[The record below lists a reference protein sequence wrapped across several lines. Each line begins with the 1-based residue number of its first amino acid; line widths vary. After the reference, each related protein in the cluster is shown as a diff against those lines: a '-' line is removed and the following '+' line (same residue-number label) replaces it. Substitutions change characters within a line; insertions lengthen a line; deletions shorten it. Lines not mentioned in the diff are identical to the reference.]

1 MRRSFCL
8 VGILIVGNWIVGESS
23 VLGDPPRVWP
33 NLLTVGIQVES
44 RLIMFDRDPAVFRP
58 ANQCRLSVKEGVL
71 LVESLGEDPYLIASL
86 SLPGNAFE
94 VVLRMRTSTN
104 TMGAVYWTCGQSQHW
119 GEDKVRRFPVIGDGQ
134 WHDYRVQIDTPGGL
148 RELRIDPGTL
158 PGLFEIASIRLT
170 AVQVST
176 VAIEDVLVAQ
186 DHVRMTLRNDGQSAV
201 QLRLPTCASEIPAGK
216 RESFEIPR
224 KRDRVL
230 EGVTLEL
237 SLPGANRPA
246 RRTLWIYDDGLAA
259 EWTKVP
265 GELGAGLIAELSPCD
280 NVLRVRRGEETV
292 AVVAPIIGL
301 GDEGAPGLIW
311 QVPELSATS
320 EGQTVRLQGA
330 GVNGQIT
337 IKAGEMAFRLERA
350 GDFSGEIEGP
360 VVRAFGQLEQGLFA
374 GLEYLGKGEKSS
386 STLDIETEE
395 HIRFAPDRLNVTM
408 PLMAFVTDRVG
419 VALTWTDMGLQP
431 IYASPNAFDGTGDH
445 RMSLRGRRVEAVLK
459 LGDTRLEDQIFWAVK
474 RNGLPPLPQPP
485 RQEEEQKALCLWALT
500 EGPIRNEQGWGH
512 CVEPNWVR
520 RFHADMVSTIWRLSG
535 KVAEVPELVPGG
547 AHLPDE
553 SAWFLTGRAEQWLQ
567 MSRSQ
572 IENLLRQQQPDG
584 SFRYSGPYAKGHF
597 EDTASGYCARPAM
610 LLLDAA
616 FFTGDQRA
624 LEAGLKTLEYM
635 KRFRTPRGAQ
645 TWELSLHTPDILAS
659 AHLVHAYVRG
669 YQLTGKAEYLDL
681 ARRWA
686 LTGVPFVYLWGEY
699 PVMAYATIPV
709 YGATNWRAPNWI
721 GLPVQWCGLVYAY
734 SLTML
739 APYDSTLNWRQLAE
753 GILIAGEQMQ
763 VPREEGDYAGLLPDS
778 FYLRLQRR
786 QGPFIN
792 PCALV
797 NLRLALEGKPHRLEV
812 AYNEKHRVVSPFPV
826 TLDGDRAVIRGLPG
840 TRYQIVI
847 DGERVVDVDSRG
859 TDVIPLP

>member
-1 MRRSFCL
+1 MRCSSYL
-8 VGILIVGNWIVGESS
+8 AVILITGCLASVGRPVVGE
-23 VLGDPPRVWP
+23 PPRVWP
-33 NLLTVGIQVES
+33 DLVTVGIAVES
-44 RLIMFDRDPAVFRP
+44 RIITFDKDPAGFRP
-58 ANQCRLSVKEGVL
+58 ANQCRLSVKEGTL

-86 SLPGNAFE
+86 PLPGNAFE
-94 VVLRMRTSTN
+94 VVLRMRTSRN
-104 TMGAVYWTCGQSQHW
+104 TVGAVYWTCGQSGHW
-119 GEDKVRRFPVIGDGQ
+119 GEDKVRPFPVTGDGQ
-134 WHDYRVQIDTPGGL
+134 WHEYRVQIETPGGL
-148 RELRIDPGTL
+148 RELRIDPGTV
-158 PGLFEIASIRLT
+158 PGVFEIASIRLT

-186 DHVRMTLRNDGQSAV
+186 DHVRVSLRNDGQAAV
-201 QLRLPTCASEIPAGK
+201 QVRLPTGPSEIPAGQS
-216 RESFEIPR
+216 RSFEIAR
-224 KRDRVL
+224 KRSGVL
-230 EGVTLEL
+230 EGVMLEVL
-237 SLPGANRPA
+237 LPGADRPD
-246 RRTLWIYDDGLAA
+246 RRTLWIYDDGIKA
-259 EWTKVP
+259 EWTVVP
-265 GELGAGLIAELSPCD
+265 GELGGGLIAELSPRD
-280 NVLRVRRGEETV
+280 NVLRVRRGEQTL
-292 AVVAPIIGL
+292 AAVAPIVGL
-301 GDEGAPGLIW
+301 GDDAPGVIS
-311 QVPELSATS
+311 QVPQLTATS
-320 EGQTVRLQGA
+320 DGQTIRLEGSGVSGQIRVQSGEITLRLQA
-330 GVNGQIT
+330 T
-337 IKAGEMAFRLERA
+337 
-350 GDFSGEIEGP
+350 GDYSGEIEGP

-395 HIRFAPDRLNVTM
+395 HIRFAPDRLKVTM
-408 PLMAFVTDRVG
+408 PLMAFVTDRGG

-445 RMSLRGRRVEAVLK
+445 RMSLRGREVEAVLK
-459 LGDTRLEDQIFWAVK
+459 VGDTRLEDQILWAVK
-474 RNGLPPLPQPP
+474 RKGLPPLPKPP
-485 RQEEEQKALCLWALT
+485 RTADEQKALCLWALT
-500 EGPIRNEQGWGH
+500 EGPIRNEKGWGH

-535 KVAEVPELVPGG
+535 KLPEVPELVPGG

-553 SAWFLTGRAEQWLQ
+553 SAWFLTGRAGEWLQ
-567 MSRSQ
+567 MTRSHVEDL
-572 IENLLRQQQPDG
+572 IRQQQPDG

-597 EDTASGYCARPAM
+597 EDTASGYCARPAV

-616 FFTGDQRA
+616 FFTGDKRA

-669 YQLTGKAEYLDL
+669 YQLTGNAEYLEL

-699 PVMAYATIPV
+699 PVMTYATIPV
-709 YGATNWRAPNWI
+709 YGATNWRAPNWM

-739 APYDSTLNWRQLAE
+739 APYDKTLNWRQLAE
-753 GILIAGEQMQ
+753 GILVAGEQMQ

-778 FYLRLQRR
+778 FHLRLQRR

-812 AYNEKHRVVSPFPV
+812 ASNEKHRVVSPFPV
-826 TLDGDRAVIRGLPG
+826 ALEGDRAVIQGLAG